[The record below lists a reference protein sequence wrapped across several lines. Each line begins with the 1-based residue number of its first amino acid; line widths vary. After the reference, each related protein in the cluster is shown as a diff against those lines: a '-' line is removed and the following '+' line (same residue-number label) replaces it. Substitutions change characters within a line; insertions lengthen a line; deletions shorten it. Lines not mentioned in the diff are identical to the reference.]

1 MRKKIIAVCL
11 AVMLACLLWLV
22 KDRWSLPAA
31 QETEHEGLRVGLS
44 QAEPLTPWKTAQIKS
59 FKEAARRRG
68 AQLIY
73 HAPEEES
80 LEWQIEDIYG
90 LLDADIDY
98 LILIP
103 SARNG
108 YDQVLLE
115 ARQRGVPV
123 ILAEQDVEM
132 EPEYDREDY
141 ILGEKSSAMD
151 WERYMGFMHG
161 VREHS
166 NLYVSKRVESSGNRL
181 TAQKVTES
189 VIADQD
195 IDFNAV
201 FAQSDEDGLGVLQ
214 ALKLA
219 GMEPGED
226 VVIVSIG
233 GIQDVFKAIIAREYL
248 ATVKSSPEYGDAV
261 FDIINRHQRGE
272 NPDRQTMV
280 KHREYTMDNA
290 EELFEDAY

>member
-90 LLDADIDY
+90 LLDAGIDY

-103 SARNG
+103 GARNG

-115 ARQRGVPV
+115 AGQRGVPV

-132 EPEYDREDY
+132 EPEC
-141 ILGEKSSAMD
+141 LFSSAVTVNILK
-151 WERYMGFMHG
+151 EHMGVKASF
-161 VREHS
+161 S
-166 NLYVSKRVESSGNRL
+166 N
-181 TAQKVTES
+181 
-189 VIADQD
+189 I
-195 IDFNAV
+195 
-201 FAQSDEDGLGVLQ
+201 
-214 ALKLA
+214 
-219 GMEPGED
+219 
-226 VVIVSIG
+226 
-233 GIQDVFKAIIAREYL
+233 
-248 ATVKSSPEYGDAV
+248 
-261 FDIINRHQRGE
+261 H
-272 NPDRQTMV
+272 
-280 KHREYTMDNA
+280 
-290 EELFEDAY
+290 

>member
-11 AVMLACLLWLV
+11 AVMLACLLWLA

-90 LLDADIDY
+90 LLDAGIDY

-141 ILGEKSSAMD
+141 ILG
-151 WERYMGFMHG
+151 
-161 VREHS
+161 
-166 NLYVSKRVESSGNRL
+166 YVASDYYAEG
-181 TAQKVTES
+181 
-189 VIADQD
+189 
-195 IDFNAV
+195 AV
-201 FAQSDEDGLGVLQ
+201 CGHPCPSF
-214 ALKLA
+214 
-219 GMEPGED
+219 
-226 VVIVSIG
+226 
-233 GIQDVFKAIIAREYL
+233 
-248 ATVKSSPEYGDAV
+248 
-261 FDIINRHQRGE
+261 RH
-272 NPDRQTMV
+272 
-280 KHREYTMDNA
+280 
-290 EELFEDAY
+290 

>member
-1 MRKKIIAVCL
+1 MRKKIIAACL

-31 QETEHEGLRVGLS
+31 QKTEHEGLRVGLS

-90 LLDADIDY
+90 LLDSDIDY

-103 SARNG
+103 GARNG

-132 EPEYDREDY
+132 EPEYDREDTY
-141 ILGEKSSAMD
+141 WAMLPRTIMRRESCVRTSLPVISAL
-151 WERYMGFMHG
+151 
-161 VREHS
+161 S
-166 NLYVSKRVESSGNRL
+166 
-181 TAQKVTES
+181 
-189 VIADQD
+189 
-195 IDFNAV
+195 
-201 FAQSDEDGLGVLQ
+201 
-214 ALKLA
+214 
-219 GMEPGED
+219 P
-226 VVIVSIG
+226 
-233 GIQDVFKAIIAREYL
+233 AI
-248 ATVKSSPEYGDAV
+248 PW
-261 FDIINRHQRGE
+261 
-272 NPDRQTMV
+272 
-280 KHREYTMDNA
+280 
-290 EELFEDAY
+290 